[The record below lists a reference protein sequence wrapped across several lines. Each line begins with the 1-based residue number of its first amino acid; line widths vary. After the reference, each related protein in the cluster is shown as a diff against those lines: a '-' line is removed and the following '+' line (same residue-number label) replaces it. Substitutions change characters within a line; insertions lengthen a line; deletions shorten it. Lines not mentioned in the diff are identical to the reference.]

1 MIVQACGSVWSPS
14 WCNVWERE
22 REAAPFYNIPLVLF
36 SAIQAALMATF
47 VVSSFSLSLSPL
59 SLCFNLL
66 CRRCWSTDI
75 DRGVASRNL
84 CLERRVRWE
93 IRLCWFFLFWLQHF
107 PWEILRT
114 QTASWLKFLIPR
126 LGLIGY
132 SVGWR
137 RKSDRRCVY
146 GCSSRPMNTK
156 RVGKEEKREKKILFL
171 PARDGWPWQCRGGE
185 RKLLQI
191 LPTAAAGFRPVRFC
205 VGYGLAGVVVG
216 GGQSPPGHPTGLKQT
231 LLEGLSSNLTD
242 WR

>member
-1 MIVQACGSVWSPS
+1 M
-14 WCNVWERE
+14 
-22 REAAPFYNIPLVLF
+22 
-36 SAIQAALMATF
+36 
-47 VVSSFSLSLSPL
+47 
-59 SLCFNLL
+59 
-66 CRRCWSTDI
+66 
-75 DRGVASRNL
+75 ASRNL

-156 RVGKEEKREKKILFL
+156 RVGKEEKREKKNSFL
-171 PARDGWPWQCRGGE
+171 ARPRWMAVTVSRG
-185 RKLLQI
+185 RTK
-191 LPTAAAGFRPVRFC
+191 AAANPPNGGCRFPSGPLLCWIWPGGSRRRWRPIPSRTSDWVEADIIGGPLFQS
-205 VGYGLAGVVVG
+205 YGLEIDTPLHHRH
-216 GGQSPPGHPTGLKQT
+216 QK
-231 LLEGLSSNLTD
+231 
-242 WR
+242 